1 MTQSGSG
8 KLIKREDLN
17 FALKFTDFTF
27 AKFRHMCILSG
38 CDYAASMRD
47 DLFWNTSTVK
57 TKFSIDKVWIKSVRK
72 AKNKP
77 NYGMGE
83 MDSLH
88 EKVCENKLELSG
100 PLVDSYLRKLGESLK
115 HKQTQSKATG
125 LTNPTTL
132 FIPWM
137 VFRHIMTVARGYGC
151 EVDVSAKGKKV
162 EILIKKQASARKI
175 FCPSRFSGQN
185 YLHQRKFRKQTDGK
199 DHYAG
204 RSSVVVTKNTP
215 ITLHYNNIM
224 TTNR

>member
-1 MTQSGSG
+1 MEWGRWI
-8 KLIKREDLN
+8 L
-17 FALKFTDFTF
+17 FT
-27 AKFRHMCILSG
+27 RRCVEI
-38 CDYAASMRD
+38 
-47 DLFWNTSTVK
+47 N
-57 TKFSIDKVWIKSVRK
+57 SITPRR
-72 AKNKP
+72 
-77 NYGMGE
+77 
-83 MDSLH
+83 L
-88 EKVCENKLELSG
+88 
-100 PLVDSYLRKLGESLK
+100 YLRKLGESLK

-137 VFRHIMTVARGYGC
+137 VFRHIMTLARGYGC

-185 YLHQRKFRKQTDGK
+185 YLHKRKFRKQTEGK
-199 DHYAG
+199 YHYAG

>member
-1 MTQSGSG
+1 M
-8 KLIKREDLN
+8 
-17 FALKFTDFTF
+17 
-27 AKFRHMCILSG
+27 
-38 CDYAASMRD
+38 
-47 DLFWNTSTVK
+47 K

-88 EKVCENKLELSG
+88 EEVCGNKLELSG

-115 HKQTQSKATG
+115 HKQTHSKATG

-137 VFRHIMTVARGYGC
+137 VFRHIMTLARGYGC

-185 YLHQRKFRKQTDGK
+185 YLHKGKFRKQTDGK
-199 DHYAG
+199 YHYAG

-224 TTNR
+224 TTNRLTFSAFIKRYTEEDFAIDNQLQKLVNIE